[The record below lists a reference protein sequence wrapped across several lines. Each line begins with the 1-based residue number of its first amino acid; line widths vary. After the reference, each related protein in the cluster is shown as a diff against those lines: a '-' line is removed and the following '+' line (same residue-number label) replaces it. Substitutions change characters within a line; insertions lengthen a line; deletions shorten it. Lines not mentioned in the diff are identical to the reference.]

1 MTDPITLTQET
12 LIQDT
17 LIQDTLTDGE
27 MLRYARQI
35 LLDGWDIDAQI
46 RLKNSHVLIIGMG
59 GLGCP
64 LAETLC
70 RAGVGQ
76 LTIIDDD
83 VIDESNLQRQSLFMP
98 SDVGQSK
105 ALTAK
110 SRLNQIN
117 AFCRVNALT
126 SRLDVENAANL
137 LTSFFKNSLSKL
149 ICDCT
154 DNFKTRDHIN
164 QIAVKY
170 QLPLLSAS
178 AIAQTG
184 QLALFEPYLGTGCYH
199 CLFGEGGEDNRNCA
213 NSGVLASTTQ
223 IMGNLQ
229 AQAALSWL
237 GLDKNVLSQS
247 LMLWQGDTMNLRKLT
262 YRALPDCPVC
272 ALEPLKPSVSSG
284 LSTL

>member
-1 MTDPITLTQET
+1 MTTNSVTFTHNE
-12 LIQDT
+12 
-17 LIQDTLTDGE
+17 LTDAE

-35 LLDGWDIDAQI
+35 LLDGWDIEAQT

-70 RAGVGQ
+70 RAGVGY

-83 VIDESNLQRQSLFMP
+83 VIDESNLQRQSLFLP
-98 SDVGQSK
+98 EDVGQSK

-110 SRLNQIN
+110 KRLNQIN
-117 AFCRVNALT
+117 AFCQVSALT
-126 SRLDVENAANL
+126 TRLTVDNANEIL
-137 LTSFFKNSLSKL
+137 VDFNQNSLSKL
-149 ICDCT
+149 ICDAT

-164 QIAVKY
+164 QIAVNY

-184 QLALFEPYLGTGCYH
+184 QLALYEASLYTGCYH
-199 CLFGEGGEDNRNCA
+199 CVFQGEGDDTRTCA
-213 NSGVLASTTQ
+213 TSGVLASTTQ

-229 AQAALSWL
+229 AQAALTYL
-237 GLDKNVLSQS
+237 GLQKNALAQT
-247 LMLWQGDTMNLRKLT
+247 LLLWQGQTMTLRKLK
-262 YRALPDCPVC
+262 YRQDPNCPVC
-272 ALEPLKPSVSSG
+272 GCNTAL
-284 LSTL
+284 